1 MYTYLVLERILLIN
15 YDENVDREKLD
26 LIKSILDPE
35 LGYKIEYF
43 NGDSNDPIDMFNQ
56 VWGEFFYS

>member
-15 YDENVDREKLD
+15 YDENVDKEKLD

-43 NGDSNDPIDMFNQ
+43 HGDSNDPIDMFNQ
-56 VWGEFFYS
+56 V

>member
-26 LIKSILDPE
+26 LIKSILDPD

-56 VWGEFFYS
+56 V